1 MGSYDWAE
9 ICEIVGLYSFKWLST
24 VIDKNGV
31 DLYRDNGLAAINNKA
46 TLDIFNQYR
55 LKMVILRTL
64 EKIETERVN
73 GLIHHIH
80 RKWKQL
86 LINCSSSLWRS
97 SSPGTMNNI
106 IFSL

>member
-1 MGSYDWAE
+1 MGPYDWAE

-24 VIDKNGV
+24 VIDKNVV

-46 TLDIFNQYR
+46 TLDIFYQYR

-64 EKIETERVN
+64 EKIETEMVYR
-73 GLIHHIH
+73 LIHHIH

-86 LINCSSSLWRS
+86 LVICSSSLWRS
-97 SSPGTMNNI
+97 SSPGTMNNT